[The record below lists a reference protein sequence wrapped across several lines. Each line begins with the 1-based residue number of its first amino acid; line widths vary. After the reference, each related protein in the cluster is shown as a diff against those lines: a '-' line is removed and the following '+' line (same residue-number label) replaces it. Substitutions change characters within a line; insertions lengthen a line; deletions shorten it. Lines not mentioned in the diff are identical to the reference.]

1 MPDSSIG
8 EIAAPR
14 WEGAY
19 KGPIRLGSPEHRDL
33 FCRMLLDTFDPYK
46 PQVINWPK
54 LEGDALL
61 RLTSLP
67 FWTIAVE
74 TEGHTAMRMQT
85 IAEHSEDR
93 LIGEAIALNAF
104 EERRHKEVLEN
115 MVRFYGIKIDPD
127 GNYPRPDRPV
137 WAYMSTGYGE
147 CFDSF
152 FSFGLFKVARDSG
165 FFPKELVEV
174 FEPIIQEEARHIL
187 FFVNW
192 AAYSQRR
199 EFLPLQPLFAAE
211 RFAALSLKAWNRL
224 KFARGGK
231 NNSNMTMKGHEAM
244 GIDLSPRSFLQLCLA
259 EDTRRMARYDSRLV
273 RPRIMPRLV
282 RMALP
287 FLPKK

>member
-1 MPDSSIG
+1 MPDSSISDL
-8 EIAAPR
+8 AVPR
-14 WEGAY
+14 WEGAHQ
-19 KGPIRLGSPEHRDL
+19 GPIRLGSPAHRDL

-54 LEGDALL
+54 LDGDALA

-85 IAEHSEDR
+85 IAECSDDP
-93 LIGEAIALNAF
+93 LIREAIALNAF

-127 GNYPRPDRPV
+127 ENYQRPNRPV
-137 WAYMSTGYGE
+137 WAYMNTGYGE

-152 FSFGLFKVARDSG
+152 FAFGLFKVAKDSG
-165 FFPKELVEV
+165 FFPKELVDV

-192 AAYSQRR
+192 AAYTQRR
-199 EFLPLQPLFAAE
+199 EILPLQPIYAVE
-211 RFAALSLKAWNRL
+211 RFVALVNKARERV
-224 KFARGGK
+224 KFAGSTS
-231 NNSNMTMKGHEAM
+231 NNEMTMKGHEAM
-244 GIDLSPRSFLQLCLA
+244 GIDLAPRRFMQLCLA
-259 EDTRRMARYDSRLV
+259 ENDRRMAHYDERLV
-273 RPRIMPRLV
+273 RPTIMPRLV
-282 RMALP
+282 RLALP
-287 FLPKK
+287 FMPKK